1 MSTSFLPFSS
11 SFDISQQSRP
21 RYPYDVYQ
29 QLSWFLAKLF
39 ILLEN
44 HLTLSP
50 FLSIPGEKELS
61 RLQKKVQATTEDF
74 KEVVDYFQY
83 TGEGEEVSM
92 FFSYSDLTLLGRW
105 RSLSGINSVFL
116 VQFTLCC
123 CRCNLLYK
131 FLF

>member
-11 SFDISQQSRP
+11 SFDISEQSRP

-92 FFSYSDLTLLGRW
+92 FFSYSDLTACPLEIWVRNKLCFSRTIHALL
-105 RSLSGINSVFL
+105 LSV
-116 VQFTLCC
+116 
-123 CRCNLLYK
+123 
-131 FLF
+131 